1 MRANIEKSIK
11 RWLKRKVTITLGMM
25 VAFMITGG
33 VVYSN
38 DGVINTSV
46 NIKVVDGKIV
56 AEIDGVQTEIGNTW
70 TNNGKI
76 DVTEGNGVRIDSS
89 VTNFSLVN
97 SGVISGNNNSSSFNG
112 NGIDNQGIIKI
123 LINNRLILGNSSSTE
138 NNEHSGNGVL
148 NRGTITTLTNSG
160 LILGNYNSKN
170 YELNANGNG
179 IDNHNGIITTLT
191 NNGVISGNSEAGWSG
206 NGNGVLN
213 RGTMTTLT
221 NSGLISGNGKSG
233 WSGNG
238 IYNKGNLISN
248 LINNGIILGNGKSIW
263 GNNGNGTR
271 GPIKII
277 TNNGIISGSSESGEA
292 SGNGIDNEGTL
303 ETLINSGIISGNGK
317 SNDSSNTE
325 SGNGVKEKILNLV
338 NNGIILGNSNLG
350 ENNGNGAKGTI
361 TTLTN
366 NGIISGSSESGSI
379 SGNGAKGTI
388 TTLTNNGI
396 ISGSSES
403 GSTNGNGIYNHFVGI
418 ILDLT
423 NYGIIAGS
431 NQAIYSTGGTIN
443 QKNYGLLID
452 GAGTSSQKISA
463 GADGEQVGK
472 YIINGVNSSGENAT
486 AIAINSSDLENKIT
500 TNNGDYY
507 DGTHYKNL
515 IVNVVG
521 NANTSL
527 NLDTSLSTLS
537 STINGYK
544 DAIVF
549 SDTEED
555 KTFYGENV
563 IINGGENAFIGS
575 NGNDTIELKKLID
588 RQSSNSIVNG
598 NINLGGG
605 NDILIAQDGS
615 TINGNI
621 DMGDGADKITMI
633 SSTLNGKIIADGD
646 TITMDKS
653 DINGNSTL
661 TDSEMTLTSTTLNG
675 DISANGGKISISG
688 TGNRLFNVGATTIN
702 GDITLTDGEIY
713 VKDGSIING
722 DITLKGDSTTV
733 WLDKNQAI
741 NGSIAIDSSVT
752 EKTLGVNYN
761 VNTDEDMTSLKNQ
774 TDKFS
779 GFDVKLKDGGNTVTL
794 TDLNINS
801 ITGGSGADNFKT
813 TIAGLVG
820 KIVNGGDGND
830 TLNLL
835 DKITEENQSTLNFT
849 NVTSVENLQLADGGN
864 TLNISNSSFPIIR
877 GGNGD
882 DNFKIY
888 ITGLV
893 GKAVYGGEGSDT
905 LTLLDNITTENQNNI
920 NFSDITNVENLQ
932 LADGNNTLDISSSSI
947 KNILGGNGAD
957 TFQTYINA
965 LNGKTIVGGAGSDVL
980 EITSGAFDNTINNPF
995 TSITEVEELK
1005 LANAN
1010 NKIDI
1015 DKLTGFNKVVGN
1027 DGADNFKT
1035 TINTLSGKT
1044 IVGGKGSDVL
1054 EISSGVFDNTT
1065 NNPFTSVTGVEEL
1078 KLANA
1083 DNKIDIDKL
1092 EGFNKIVGNGGIDT
1106 FIGKIKDKFISMTL
1120 GGGNGEDNLQLG
1132 FTADNSNI
1140 FANVSNIENLTLTA
1154 SNNNLIFN
1162 GENDKFNNISFGE
1175 NSIDNTI
1182 SLTDVDTSISFATSG
1197 NNVVNISDSDYKLSN
1212 HISGVN
1218 TINLQGDKEW
1228 SFEGD
1233 NIIAGNDVNI
1243 NSSSGF
1249 NLDVTYDGVIKVGDS
1264 FISNNSNAI
1273 LNGDVKISFDGV
1285 TGITF
1290 DSIDTTHTLS
1300 FEKLSLGDSSKLYI
1314 PAFLSS
1320 QKNNSNDYTLSVK
1333 KWNDLVGNS
1342 NLDIYTDRYN
1352 TAITKYNQ
1360 EGYLNLT
1367 TAFNN
1372 FSEKSIIDYIK
1383 DDNELGSKLTYTSEN
1398 KTYDTRV
1405 FNDEEVALING
1416 GDSNLTFNDIV
1427 VTGIDVAVE
1436 NGNNTLTLG
1445 GTEESSVNVGAEGIN
1460 ADSSKVALTLNISG
1474 EKNNNISSISMKND
1488 NNNTINLKGNNI
1500 TVGDIAFGSGD
1511 NNLVIDK
1518 LSNITSVGEI
1528 SSTSGDKTNL
1538 NKITITNAIQEEESE
1553 KLLNLLNQTQNSIG
1567 SIDLTSGSKFVVNSQ
1582 YNYDR
1587 DINLTSNN
1595 SITLEEN
1602 GVLKADNIKFIG
1614 DNNQVTVNGG
1624 DIDGTL
1630 TFGEGSEDIFTVNT
1644 GDRFTYK
1651 VVGADTINLDGNR
1664 VWTFDKDS
1672 SITSNLNVN
1681 IFTGEGYVKM
1691 EIGKDGK
1698 ISSYNPFQ
1706 NGTTVTIDNLKF
1718 ALDSSV
1724 IFDSMN
1730 EKITLDT
1737 GITSDNLMVSDFLT
1751 NNNGTLSI
1759 KKAGELG
1766 IGTLYQGNYEYLVTN
1781 YYNRDK
1787 DENGVITGI
1796 FNDGSAEDI
1805 KNKVENMITE
1815 EQHFYSFKGEVDT
1828 KLSLNKMYIET
1839 TSDESVADKN
1849 NDIVFND
1856 FAITDDFIINVD
1868 KGTENSIS
1876 ILGDVALGK
1885 GIDASQSEGKINL
1898 TLGGEKISG
1907 ENINIAL
1914 GKSDDTL
1921 TILSNISTTLDGNT
1935 GNNIL
1940 NVGKIAQEKSDTSKD
1955 TITLAGEIKNFSEFN
1970 LYQNTKLDSG
1980 LKLSMNGSDKKINLN
1995 KNDLIL
2001 GIDYEKKDEDGK
2013 VIGHA
2018 LYDNG
2023 ITVNNND
2030 GNLIVEASTAS
2041 KNSIISMGK
2050 ENASVIENGEN
2061 IFLSGSANHNVSY
2074 DRDNNVI
2081 NVTIKDHIIGENEA
2095 VKYAHLDRI
2104 YQSIVD
2110 ASKIGL
2116 MAPSSTLTDK
2126 TEDEAIKAQLKFYG
2140 KIYNSTPYAYSKDI
2154 SRETANMVNDSIM
2167 DSRFKAD
2174 EGRWLHYGAIAGQG
2188 YDDDNSYYGRGYY
2201 NSVDLGVAEVNVKS
2215 DIYSAYYMGE
2225 YGKTDKLA
2233 LGYVI
2238 AGNNSNTDIGES
2250 DLKGSGY
2257 YLGAY
2262 AKYNTGNLRLIAGL
2276 GYQHNYYEA
2285 DRRVSNDYQSMSVEK
2300 KYTDDTLTAYSG
2312 IRYIHNLAD
2321 GLTVEPYARVSLTQI
2336 MQHSIKEADN
2346 GDLSISVDGKDFTT
2360 VDSEIGVDLVK
2371 STTVKDGKVNL
2382 IAGVGAEIMLD
2393 GYERENLT
2401 AKINGSS
2408 KTFNIVSEEEEN
2420 FRGKVSLGVEYEKTN
2435 GVFYNAKG
2443 SYIRTEDNNNYNF
2456 EIGIG
2461 YRF

>member
-1 MRANIEKSIK
+1 MRENIEKSIK

-38 DGVINTSV
+38 DGVINQEVS
-46 NIKVVDGKIV
+46 IKVVDGKIV
-56 AEIDGVQTEIGNTW
+56 AEIGREQNEIGNPW

-89 VTNFSLVN
+89 VTQNFSLINNGVITGSNGPDDYSGNGIYNNGTIETLTN
-97 SGVISGNNNSSSFNG
+97 SGVISGNSSGSGYYSGNGIYNNGTIKTLTNNGIISGKKSNDYSTVNIGNGIYNNGTIESLTNNGIITGTTKLGINNGNG
-112 NGIDNQGIIKI
+112 NGIFNWKGTIES
-123 LINNRLILGNSSSTE
+123 LINNGIISGNSNSGNSYSE
-138 NNEHSGNGVL
+138 ANSGNGIY
-148 NRGTITTLTNSG
+148 NESRTITTLTNSG
-160 LILGNYNSKN
+160 LIKGNSNNSEFGSGIGIYNES
-170 YELNANGNG
+170 GTIG
-179 IDNHNGIITTLT
+179 SLT
-191 NNGVISGNSEAGWSG
+191 NNGTITGNSYSGSSSSGNY
-206 NGNGVLN
+206 
-213 RGTMTTLT
+213 
-221 NSGLISGNGKSG
+221 
-233 WSGNG
+233 SGNG
-238 IYNKGNLISN
+238 IYNE
-248 LINNGIILGNGKSIW
+248 
-263 GNNGNGTR
+263 R
-271 GPIKII
+271 Y
-277 TNNGIISGSSESGEA
+277 
-292 SGNGIDNEGTL
+292 
-303 ETLINSGIISGNGK
+303 
-317 SNDSSNTE
+317 
-325 SGNGVKEKILNLV
+325 
-338 NNGIILGNSNLG
+338 
-350 ENNGNGAKGTI
+350 GTI
-361 TTLTN
+361 
-366 NGIISGSSESGSI
+366 GS
-379 SGNGAKGTI
+379 
-388 TTLTNNGI
+388 
-396 ISGSSES
+396 
-403 GSTNGNGIYNHFVGI
+403 
-418 ILDLT
+418 LT

-431 NQAIYSTGGTIN
+431 NKAINNQGTITTQN
-443 QKNYGLLID
+443 NYGLLID
-452 GAGTSSQKISA
+452 GAGTDNVTVNA
-463 GADGEQVGK
+463 GAGGEITEEGGYKGYIVKNSFTQGEHSNIINENEITLSNDSEK
-472 YIINGVNSSGENAT
+472 LIINGYNKGLKVAKDLTLSNSIINSYTT
-486 AIAINSSDLENKIT
+486 AINIEGGNFT
-500 TNNGDYY
+500 GD
-507 DGTHYKNL
+507 N
-515 IVNVVG
+515 IV
-521 NANTSL
+521 
-527 NLDTSLSTLS
+527 
-537 STINGYK
+537 
-544 DAIVF
+544 
-549 SDTEED
+549 
-555 KTFYGENV
+555 
-563 IINGGENAFIGS
+563 INGGADKKYDENGKITSESPAIKGS
-575 NGNDTIELKKLID
+575 EKEDNLTLKD
-588 RQSSNSIVNG
+588 NSI
-598 NINLGGG
+598 
-605 NDILIAQDGS
+605 
-615 TINGNI
+615 INGNI
-621 DMGDGADKITMI
+621 DMGGGADTISLT
-633 SSTLNGKIIADGD
+633 SSTLNGKITATGD

-661 TDSEMTLTSTTLNG
+661 TDSNMDLTSTTLNG
-675 DISANGGKISISG
+675 NITANGGKISISG
-688 TGNRLFNVGATTIN
+688 TANQLFNVGATTIN
-702 GDITLTDGEIY
+702 GDITLTNGEIY

-722 DITLKGDSTTV
+722 DITLNGNKTTV

-741 NGSIAIDSSVT
+741 NGKITIDESVT
-752 EKTLGVNYN
+752 EKFLGVNYN
-761 VNTDEDMTSLKNQ
+761 INTDEDMASLKNQ
-774 TDKFS
+774 TDKFT

-794 TDLNINS
+794 TDLNIKS
-801 ITGGSGADNFKT
+801 ITGGSGEDNFKT

-864 TLNISNSSFPIIR
+864 TLDISSSTFSTITGGSGEDNFKTTIVGLSGKTIVGIGNDTLTLLDNITTGNTIDFSNVKNVENLQLADGGNTLDISNSSFPIIR

-905 LTLLDNITTENQNNI
+905 LTLLDNITTENQGI
-920 NFSDITNVENLQ
+920 ISFFRTKSIENLQ
-932 LADGNNTLDISSSSI
+932 LADGGNTFDIYNSHI
-947 KNILGGNGAD
+947 KNILGGSGVD
-957 TFQTYINA
+957 TFQTTINT
-965 LNGKTIVGGAGSDVL
+965 LNGKTIVGGDRSDVL
-980 EITSGAFDNTINNPF
+980 EITSGAFDNTTNN
-995 TSITEVEELK
+995 ILENVTEVEELK
-1005 LANAN
+1005 LASVD
-1010 NKIDI
+1010 NKVDI
-1015 DKLTGFNKVVGN
+1015 DKLTGFNKIVGGS
-1027 DGADNFKT
+1027 GADTFQT
-1035 TINTLSGKT
+1035 TINALSDKTL
-1044 IVGGKGSDVL
+1044 VGGKGSDVL

-1065 NNPFTSVTGVEEL
+1065 NNPFTSITGVEEL

-1083 DNKIDIDKL
+1083 DNKVDIDKL
-1092 EGFNKIVGNGGIDT
+1092 TDFNKVVGNDGADT

-1120 GGGNGEDNLQLG
+1120 DGGNGEDNLQLG
-1132 FTADNSNI
+1132 FTADNSSTDI

-1154 SNNNLIFN
+1154 SSNNLIFN
-1162 GENDKFNNISFGE
+1162 GENNKFNNISFGE
-1175 NSIDNTI
+1175 NSTDNTI

-1212 HISGVN
+1212 HISGAN

-1243 NSSSGF
+1243 NSKSGF
-1249 NLDVTYDGVIKVGDS
+1249 NLGITYDGVIKVNDS
-1264 FISNNSNAI
+1264 FIADNSNAI
-1273 LNGDVKISFDGV
+1273 LNGEVKISFDGV
-1285 TGITF
+1285 EGITF

-1300 FEKLSLGDSSKLYI
+1300 LGKFSLGDSSKLFL

-1320 QKNNSNDYTLSVK
+1320 QKENSNTYTLSVK
-1333 KWNDLVGNS
+1333 SWNDLVGNS

-1405 FNDEEVALING
+1405 FKDGETILING

-1436 NGNNTLTLG
+1436 SGNNTLTLG

-1460 ADSSKVALTLNISG
+1460 ADASNVALTLNISG
-1474 EKNNNISSISMKND
+1474 EKNNNISSISMKN
-1488 NNNTINLKGNNI
+1488 NNDNTINLNGNNI
-1500 TVGDIAFGSGD
+1500 TVGDIVFGGGD

-1528 SSTSGDKTNL
+1528 SSTSGDTTNS

-1567 SIDLTSGSKFVVNSQ
+1567 SIDLTSESKFVVNSQ

-1630 TFGEGSEDIFTVNT
+1630 TFGEGSGDIFTVNT

-1691 EIGKDGK
+1691 EIGKDGQ

-1730 EKITLDT
+1730 EKITLNT

-1815 EQHFYSFKGEVDT
+1815 DQHFYSFKGEVDT

-1907 ENINIAL
+1907 ENINITL

-2023 ITVNNND
+2023 ITVDNTE
-2030 GNLIVEASTAS
+2030 GKLMVEASTAS
-2041 KNSIISMGK
+2041 KKSIISMGK

-2074 DRDNNVI
+2074 DRDNNII

-2126 TEDEAIKAQLKFYG
+2126 TEDEAIKAQLEFYG
-2140 KIYNSTPYAYSKDI
+2140 KIYNSTPYAYSNDI

-2262 AKYNTGNLRLIAGL
+2262 AKYNTGNFRLIAGL

-2312 IRYIHNLAD
+2312 VRYIHNLTD
-2321 GLTVEPYARVSLTQI
+2321 DLTVEPYARVSLTQV
-2336 MQHSIKEADN
+2336 MQHSINEADN

-2456 EIGIG
+2456 EVGIG

>member
-1 MRANIEKSIK
+1 MREDIKKSIK

-38 DGVINTSV
+38 DGLINQEVT
-46 NIKVVDGKIV
+46 IK
-56 AEIDGVQTEIGNTW
+56 AENGTILVTPEGAGVLDGNTW

-76 DVTEGNGVRIDSS
+76 DVAWGNGVRIDSS
-89 VTNFSLVN
+89 VTQNFSLINNGVITGSNSPDDYSGNGIYNNGTIETLTN
-97 SGVISGNNNSSSFNG
+97 SGVISGNSSGSGYYSGNGIYNNGTIKTLTNNGIISGKKSNDYSTVNIGNGIYNNGTIETLTNSGLIKGNSNNSGFGSGNGIYNESGTIESLTNNGIITGTTKLGMNNGNG
-112 NGIDNQGIIKI
+112 NGIFNWKGTIES
-123 LINNRLILGNSSSTE
+123 LINNGIISGNSNSGNSYSE
-138 NNEHSGNGVL
+138 ANSGNGIY
-148 NRGTITTLTNSG
+148 NESGTITTLTNSG
-160 LILGNYNSKN
+160 LIKGNSNNSEYFSGNGIFNERYETIEILINNGIITGTTKLGINNR
-170 YELNANGNG
+170 NGNG
-179 IDNHNGIITTLT
+179 IYNESGTII
-191 NNGVISGNSEAGWSG
+191 
-206 NGNGVLN
+206 
-213 RGTMTTLT
+213 TLT
-221 NSGLISGNGKSG
+221 NSGLIKGNSNNSEFGSGIGIYNESGTIGSLTNNGTITGNSYSGSSSSGNY
-233 WSGNG
+233 SGNG
-238 IYNKGNLISN
+238 IYNEIY
-248 LINNGIILGNGKSIW
+248 
-263 GNNGNGTR
+263 
-271 GPIKII
+271 
-277 TNNGIISGSSESGEA
+277 
-292 SGNGIDNEGTL
+292 
-303 ETLINSGIISGNGK
+303 
-317 SNDSSNTE
+317 
-325 SGNGVKEKILNLV
+325 
-338 NNGIILGNSNLG
+338 
-350 ENNGNGAKGTI
+350 GTI
-361 TTLTN
+361 ETLTN
-366 NGIISGSSESGSI
+366 NG
-379 SGNGAKGTI
+379 TI
-388 TTLTNNGI
+388 TGNSY
-396 ISGSSES
+396 SGTS
-403 GSTNGNGIYNHFVGI
+403 NGNGIYNERYGTI
-418 ILDLT
+418 GSLT

-431 NQAIYSTGGTIN
+431 NKAINNQGTITTQN
-443 QKNYGLLID
+443 NYGLLID
-452 GAGTSSQKISA
+452 GAGTDNVTVNA
-463 GADGEQVGK
+463 GAGGEITEEGEYKGYTVKNTFVDTNNQYQNLTSITETDITLSTDSEK
-472 YIINGVNSSGENAT
+472 LIINGYKKGLKVNKDLTLSNSIINSYTT
-486 AIAINSSDLENKIT
+486 AINIESGNFTGNNIIINGGIDETSATIK
-500 TNNGDYY
+500 
-507 DGTHYKNL
+507 
-515 IVNVVG
+515 G
-521 NANTSL
+521 NANTD
-527 NLDTSLSTLS
+527 NLTL
-537 STINGYK
+537 TN
-544 DAIVF
+544 
-549 SDTEED
+549 
-555 KTFYGENV
+555 
-563 IINGGENAFIGS
+563 
-575 NGNDTIELKKLID
+575 
-588 RQSSNSIVNG
+588 NSI
-598 NINLGGG
+598 
-605 NDILIAQDGS
+605 
-615 TINGNI
+615 INGNI
-621 DMGDGADKITMI
+621 DMGSGADTISLT
-633 SSTLNGKIIADGD
+633 SSTLNGGVIATDD
-646 TITMDKS
+646 NITMDKS

-675 DISANGGKISISG
+675 NIIANGGKINI
-688 TGNRLFNVGATTIN
+688 TGSNNLFNVGASTIN
-702 GDITLTDGEIY
+702 GNITIENGEIY

-722 DITLKGDSTTV
+722 NITLDGTTTTV

-741 NGSIAIDSSVT
+741 NGKITIDESVT
-752 EKTLGVNYN
+752 EKFLGVNYN
-761 VNTDEDMTSLKNQ
+761 INTDEDMTSLKNQ
-774 TDKFS
+774 TDKFTS
-779 GFDVKLKDGGNTVTL
+779 FDVKLKDGENTVTL

-801 ITGGSGADNFKT
+801 ITGGNGADNFKT

-820 KIVNGGDGND
+820 KTIVGVGND
-830 TLNLL
+830 TLTLL
-835 DKITEENQSTLNFT
+835 DNITTGNTIDFSNIK
-849 NVTSVENLQLADGGN
+849 NVENLQLADGGN

-905 LTLLDNITTENQNNI
+905 LTLLDNITTENQGSI
-920 NFSDITNVENLQ
+920 SFFRTKSIENLQ
-932 LADGNNTLDISSSSI
+932 LADGGNTFDISNSHI
-947 KNILGGNGAD
+947 KNILGGSGVD
-957 TFQTYINA
+957 TFQTSIDK
-965 LNGKTIVGGAGSDVL
+965 LNDKTIVGGAGSDVL
-980 EITSGAFDNTINNPF
+980 EIISGVFDNTENN
-995 TSITEVEELK
+995 ILENVTEVEELK

-1010 NKIDI
+1010 NKVDI

-1035 TINTLSGKT
+1035 TIDALSGKAL
-1044 IVGGKGSDVL
+1044 VGGEGNDVL
-1054 EISSGVFDNTT
+1054 EITSGAFDNTT
-1065 NNPFTSVTGVEEL
+1065 SNPFTSVTGVEEL

-1083 DNKIDIDKL
+1083 NNKVNIDKFID
-1092 EGFNKIVGNGGIDT
+1092 FNKVVGNDGIDT
-1106 FIGKIKDKFISMTL
+1106 FIGNDKDKFINMTL
-1120 GGGNGEDNLQLG
+1120 DGGNGEDNLQLG

-1140 FANVSNIENLTLTA
+1140 FTNVSNIENLTLTA

-1162 GENDKFNNISFGE
+1162 GENDKFDNISFGKD
-1175 NSIDNTI
+1175 STDNTI

-1197 NNVVNISDSDYKLSN
+1197 NNVVNLTDSDYRLSN
-1212 HISGVN
+1212 HISGAN

-1228 SFEGD
+1228 SFEGS
-1233 NIIAGNDVNI
+1233 NIIGGKDVNI
-1243 NSSSGF
+1243 NSSSGV
-1249 NLDVTYDGVIKVGDS
+1249 NLGITYDGVIKVNDS
-1264 FISNNSNAI
+1264 FITDNSNAI
-1273 LNGDVKISFDGV
+1273 LNGEVKISFDGV
-1285 TGITF
+1285 KGITF
-1290 DSIDTTHTLS
+1290 DSIDNTHTLS
-1300 FEKLSLGDSSKLYI
+1300 FGKLSLGDSSKLYI

-1333 KWNDLVGNS
+1333 KWNELVGNS
-1342 NLDIYTDRYN
+1342 SLDIYTDRYN

-1372 FSEKSIIDYIK
+1372 FSKDSIVDYIT

-1405 FNDEEVALING
+1405 FKDGETILING

-1445 GTEESSVNVGAEGIN
+1445 GTEESSINVGTEGIN
-1460 ADSSKVALTLNISG
+1460 ADNSKVALTLNISG
-1474 EKNNNISSISMKND
+1474 EKNNNISSISMKNS

-1528 SSTSGDKTNL
+1528 SSTSGDKTNS
-1538 NKITITNAIQEEESE
+1538 NKITISNAIQKEESE

-1567 SIDLTSGSKFVVNSQ
+1567 SINLTSESKFVVNSQ

-1602 GVLKADNIKFIG
+1602 GVLKADNIKFNG
-1614 DNNQVTVNGG
+1614 NSNQVTVNGG

-1630 TFGEGSEDIFTVNT
+1630 TFGEGSGDILTVNT
-1644 GDRFTYK
+1644 GDRLTYK
-1651 VVGADTINLDGNR
+1651 VVGADTINLGNNGVWSFADG
-1664 VWTFDKDS
+1664 S
-1672 SITSNLNVN
+1672 SILSNSNVN

-1691 EIGKDGK
+1691 EIGKDGQ

-1706 NGTTVTIDNLKF
+1706 NGTTAKIDNLKF
-1718 ALDSSV
+1718 TLDSSV
-1724 IFDSMN
+1724 IFDNIN
-1730 EKITLDT
+1730 ETITLDT
-1737 GITSDNLMVSDFLT
+1737 NIMSDNLMVSDFLT

-1828 KLSLNKMYIET
+1828 KLSLSKIYIET

-1856 FAITDDFIINVD
+1856 FATTDDFIVNVD

-1876 ILGDVALGK
+1876 ILGNVTLGK

-1898 TLGGEKISG
+1898 TLGGGEISKNNM
-1907 ENINIAL
+1907 NITL
-1914 GKSDDTL
+1914 GKSDDIL
-1921 TILSNISTTLDGNT
+1921 NILSDISATLDGNT

-1940 NVGKIAQEKSDTSKD
+1940 NIGKIAQEKSDTSKD

-2061 IFLSGSANHNVSY
+2061 IFLSGSANHNVTY
-2074 DRDNNVI
+2074 DRDNNEI
-2081 NVTIKDHIIGENEA
+2081 NVTIKEHIIGENEA

-2110 ASKIGL
+2110 ANKIGL

-2126 TEDEAIKAQLKFYG
+2126 TEDEAIKAQLEFYG
-2140 KIYNSTPYAYSKDI
+2140 KIYNSTPYAYSNDI

-2174 EGRWLHYGAIAGQG
+2174 EGSWLHYGAIAGQG

-2201 NSVDLGVAEVNVKS
+2201 NSVDLGIAEVDIES

-2262 AKYNTGNLRLIAGL
+2262 TKYSAGNLRLIAGL
-2276 GYQHNYYEA
+2276 GYQHNYYKA
-2285 DRRVSNDYQSMSVEK
+2285 DRRVSNKYQLMTIWK

-2312 IRYIHNLAD
+2312 VKYIHNLTD
-2321 GLTVEPYARVSLTQI
+2321 DLTFEPYARVSLAQV
-2336 MQHSIKEADN
+2336 MQHSINEADN
-2346 GDLSISVDGKDFTT
+2346 GDLSISVDGKGFTT
-2360 VDSEIGVDLVK
+2360 LDSEIGVDLVK
-2371 STTVKDGKVNL
+2371 STVVKDGKVNL

-2393 GYERENLT
+2393 GYGRENLT
-2401 AKINGSS
+2401 AKVNGSS
-2408 KTFNIVSEEEEN
+2408 KTFDIISEKEEN

-2443 SYIRTEDNNNYNF
+2443 SYIRTEDNDNCNLG
-2456 EIGIG
+2456 IGIG
-2461 YRF
+2461 YKF

>member
-1 MRANIEKSIK
+1 MRENIEKSIK

-38 DGVINTSV
+38 DGVINESIYITV
-46 NIKVVDGKIV
+46 DEQGNIKVTPEG
-56 AEIDGVQTEIGNTW
+56 AGVLVENTW

-76 DVTEGNGVRIDSS
+76 EVTNGNGVIIDES
-89 VTNFSLVN
+89 VTQNFSLT
-97 SGVISGNNNSSSFNG
+97 NNGIILGNSSLGTKSG
-112 NGIDNQGIIKI
+112 NGIFNDGGIIKI
-123 LINNRLILGNSSSTE
+123 LINNGMIKGNYVALEDFVGNGVYSSGTIGTIINKGAITGNGSGYE
-138 NNEHSGNGVL
+138 SGNGIYSKNTTEEIINEGIIFGFSDNL
-148 NRGTITTLTNSG
+148 GNYSGNGIYNQGIIGSLTNNGIITGTTKLGINNRNGNGIYNESRTITTLTNSG
-160 LILGNYNSKN
+160 LIKGNSNNSEYFSGNGIFNWKGTIEILINNGIITGTTKLGINNR
-170 YELNANGNG
+170 NGNG
-179 IDNHNGIITTLT
+179 IYNESRTI
-191 NNGVISGNSEAGWSG
+191 
-206 NGNGVLN
+206 
-213 RGTMTTLT
+213 TTLT
-221 NSGLISGNGKSG
+221 NSGLIKGNSNNSEFGSGIGIYNESGTIGSLTNNGTITGNSYSGSSSSGNY
-233 WSGNG
+233 SGNG
-238 IYNKGNLISN
+238 IYNEIY
-248 LINNGIILGNGKSIW
+248 
-263 GNNGNGTR
+263 
-271 GPIKII
+271 
-277 TNNGIISGSSESGEA
+277 
-292 SGNGIDNEGTL
+292 
-303 ETLINSGIISGNGK
+303 
-317 SNDSSNTE
+317 
-325 SGNGVKEKILNLV
+325 
-338 NNGIILGNSNLG
+338 
-350 ENNGNGAKGTI
+350 GTI
-361 TTLTN
+361 ETLTN
-366 NGIISGSSESGSI
+366 NGTITGNSYSGSSS
-379 SGNGAKGTI
+379 SGNY
-388 TTLTNNGI
+388 
-396 ISGSSES
+396 S
-403 GSTNGNGIYNHFVGI
+403 GNGIYNERYGTI
-418 ILDLT
+418 GSLT

-431 NQAIYSTGGTIN
+431 NKAINNQGTITTQN
-443 QKNYGLLID
+443 NYGLLID
-452 GAGTSSQKISA
+452 GAGTDSVKVNA
-463 GADGEQVGK
+463 GAGGEITEEGGYKGYIVKNSFTQGEHSN
-472 YIINGVNSSGENAT
+472 IINENE
-486 AIAINSSDLENKIT
+486 I
-500 TNNGDYY
+500 
-507 DGTHYKNL
+507 
-515 IVNVVG
+515 
-521 NANTSL
+521 
-527 NLDTSLSTLS
+527 TLS
-537 STINGYK
+537 NDSEKLIINGYK
-544 DAIVF
+544 KGLKVENDLTLSNSIINSYTTAINIESGNF
-549 SDTEED
+549 TGD
-555 KTFYGENV
+555 NI
-563 IINGGENAFIGS
+563 IINGGADKKYDTQGEITKESPAIKGSANAD
-575 NGNDTIELKKLID
+575 NLTLTN
-588 RQSSNSIVNG
+588 NSIVNG
-598 NINLGGG
+598 NIEMG
-605 NDILIAQDGS
+605 NGTD
-615 TINGNI
+615 TISLN
-621 DMGDGADKITMI
+621 
-633 SSTLNGKIIADGD
+633 SSTLNGKITADND
-646 TITMDKS
+646 TITMNKS

-675 DISANGGKISISG
+675 DISANGGKINI
-688 TGNRLFNVGATTIN
+688 TGSNNLFNVGASTIN
-702 GDITLTDGEIY
+702 GDISITDGEIY

-722 DITLKGDSTTV
+722 NITLDGTTTTV

-741 NGSIAIDSSVT
+741 NGKITIDESVT
-752 EKTLGVNYN
+752 EKFLGVNYN
-761 VNTDEDMTSLKNQ
+761 INTDEDMASLKNQ
-774 TDKFS
+774 TDKFT

-794 TDLNINS
+794 TDLNIKS
-801 ITGGSGADNFKT
+801 ITGGSGEDNFKT

-864 TLNISNSSFPIIR
+864 TLDISSSTFSTIT
-877 GGNGD
+877 GGSGD

-893 GKAVYGGEGSDT
+893 GKAVYGEEGSDT

-920 NFSDITNVENLQ
+920 NFSNVDNVENLQ
-932 LADGNNTLDISSSSI
+932 LADGRNTFDISNSHI
-947 KNILGGNGAD
+947 KNILGGSGVD
-957 TFQTYINA
+957 TFQTTINT
-965 LNGKTIVGGAGSDVL
+965 LNGKTLVGGDGSDIL
-980 EITSGAFDNTINNPF
+980 EITSGVFDNTTNNPF
-995 TSITEVEELK
+995 TSVTEVEELK

-1010 NKIDI
+1010 NKVDI

-1027 DGADNFKT
+1027 DGADNFQT
-1035 TINTLSGKT
+1035 TIDALSDKTL
-1044 IVGGKGSDVL
+1044 VGGDGSDVL
-1054 EISSGVFDNTT
+1054 EITSGAFDNTGS
-1065 NNPFTSVTGVEEL
+1065 NPFTSVTGVEEL

-1092 EGFNKIVGNGGIDT
+1092 EGFNKIVGNDGIDT

-1120 GGGNGEDNLQLG
+1120 DGGNGEDNLQLG
-1132 FTADNSNI
+1132 FTADNSSTDI
-1140 FANVSNIENLTLTA
+1140 FANVSNIESLTLTA
-1154 SNNNLIFN
+1154 SNNNLTFNKNNNKFDTIFFEA
-1162 GENDKFNNISFGE
+1162 G
-1175 NSIDNTI
+1175 SIDNTI

-1228 SFEGD
+1228 SFEEN
-1233 NIIAGNDVNI
+1233 NIIAGKNVNI

-1372 FSEKSIIDYIK
+1372 FSENSIIDYITN
-1383 DDNELGSKLTYTSEN
+1383 DNELGLKLTYTSEN

-1405 FNDEEVALING
+1405 FKDGETILING

-1460 ADSSKVALTLNISG
+1460 ADASNVALTLNISG
-1474 EKNNNISSISMKND
+1474 EKNNNISSISMKNS

-1500 TVGDIAFGSGD
+1500 TVGDIVFGSGD

-1538 NKITITNAIQEEESE
+1538 NKITITNAIQKEESE

-1582 YNYDR
+1582 YSYGR

-1630 TFGEGSEDIFTVNT
+1630 TFGEGSGDIFTVNT

-1730 EKITLDT
+1730 EKITLNT

-1828 KLSLNKMYIET
+1828 KLSLNKLYIET

-1898 TLGGEKISG
+1898 ALGGGEISKNNM
-1907 ENINIAL
+1907 NITL
-1914 GKSDDTL
+1914 GKSDDIL
-1921 TILSNISTTLDGNT
+1921 NILSDISATLDGNT

-2023 ITVNNND
+2023 ITVDNTE
-2030 GNLIVEASTAS
+2030 GKLMVEASTAS
-2041 KNSIISMGK
+2041 KKSTISMGK

-2074 DRDNNVI
+2074 DRDNNII

-2126 TEDEAIKAQLKFYG
+2126 TEDEAIKAQLEFYG
-2140 KIYNSTPYAYSKDI
+2140 KIYNSTPYAYSNDI

-2174 EGRWLHYGAIAGQG
+2174 EGKWLHYGAVAGQG

-2201 NSVDLGVAEVNVKS
+2201 NSVDLGVAEVDIES

-2312 IRYIHNLAD
+2312 VRYIHNLTD
-2321 GLTVEPYARVSLTQI
+2321 DLTVEPYARVSLTQV

-2408 KTFNIVSEEEEN
+2408 KTFDIVSEEEEN

-2456 EIGIG
+2456 EVGIG

>member
-1 MRANIEKSIK
+1 MRENIEKTIK
-11 RWLKRKVTITLGMM
+11 RWLKRKVTITLGVM
-25 VAFMITGG
+25 VAFLITGG

-38 DGVINTSV
+38 DGVINQEV
-46 NIKVVDGKIV
+46 IIKWENGKIV
-56 AEIDGVQTEIGNTW
+56 AEIGGQQTEIGNSW
-70 TNNGKI
+70 TNSGKI
-76 DVTEGNGVRIDSS
+76 DVAWGNGVRIDSS
-89 VTNFSLVN
+89 VTENFSLTN
-97 SGVISGNNNSSSFNG
+97 NGVISGSNNSSSFNG
-112 NGIDNQGIIKI
+112 NGIYNNDGRIES
-123 LINNRLILGNSSSTE
+123 LINNGLILGNSSE
-138 NNEHSGNGVL
+138 NYSGNGIYNNDGRIESL
-148 NRGTITTLTNSG
+148 INNG
-160 LILGNYNSKN
+160 LILGNGSSEYYS
-170 YELNANGNG
+170 GNG
-179 IDNHNGIITTLT
+179 IFNWKGTIDSLT
-191 NNGVISGNSEAGWSG
+191 NNGVISGNSKSGDYNGNGIYNDSGTIGELTNNGLISGNSKSGDCNGNGIYNNSETIGELTNNGLISGNSSSGSG
-206 NGNGVLN
+206 NGNGIYN
-213 RGTMTTLT
+213 NMYGTITTLANNGVISGSNNSSSFNGNGIYNNDGRIETLT
-221 NSGLISGNGKSG
+221 NIGVISGNSSSG
-233 WSGNG
+233 NDSGNGIYNDFQGRIETLTNIGVISGNSSGSGRWSGNG
-238 IYNKGNLISN
+238 IYNFNGKITS
-248 LINNGIILGNGKSIW
+248 LINGGL
-263 GNNGNGTR
+263 
-271 GPIKII
+271 I
-277 TNNGIISGSSESGEA
+277 T
-292 SGNGIDNEGTL
+292 
-303 ETLINSGIISGNGK
+303 
-317 SNDSSNTE
+317 
-325 SGNGVKEKILNLV
+325 
-338 NNGIILGNSNLG
+338 G
-350 ENNGNGAKGTI
+350 ENSRSAHT
-361 TTLTN
+361 
-366 NGIISGSSESGSI
+366 SS
-379 SGNGAKGTI
+379 
-388 TTLTNNGI
+388 
-396 ISGSSES
+396 
-403 GSTNGNGIYNHFVGI
+403 GNGIYNTGTI
-418 ILDLT
+418 ENLI

-549 SDTEED
+549 SDTEEE

-722 DITLKGDSTTV
+722 NITLDGTTTTV

-741 NGSIAIDSSVT
+741 NGKITIDESVT
-752 EKTLGVNYN
+752 EKVLGVNYN
-761 VNTDEDMTSLKNQ
+761 ITTDEDMTSLKNQ

-801 ITGGSGADNFKT
+801 ITGGSGEDNFKT

-849 NVTSVENLQLADGGN
+849 NVTSVENLQLSDGENNIDISDTKLSKFSSIIGGSGAD
-864 TLNISNSSFPIIR
+864 TFQTT
-877 GGNGD
+877 
-882 DNFKIY
+882 
-888 ITGLV
+888 ITGLS
-893 GKAVYGGEGSDT
+893 GKTLSGGAGIDT

-932 LADGNNTLDISSSSI
+932 LADGNNTLDISSSTFSTI
-947 KNILGGNGAD
+947 TGGNGTD
-957 TFQTYINA
+957 TFQTTINA
-965 LNGKTIVGGAGSDVL
+965 LNGKTIVGGAGSDIL
-980 EITSGAFDNTINNPF
+980 EITSGAFDNTENN
-995 TSITEVEELK
+995 ILENVTEVEELK

-1015 DKLTGFNKVVGN
+1015 DKLTGFNKIVGGS
-1027 DGADNFKT
+1027 GADNFQT
-1035 TINTLSGKT
+1035 TIDALNGKT
-1044 IVGGKGSDVL
+1044 IVGGDRSDVL
-1054 EISSGVFDNTT
+1054 EITSGVFDNTT

-1120 GGGNGEDNLQLG
+1120 DGGNGEDNLQLG

-1140 FANVSNIENLTLTA
+1140 FANVSNIESLTLTA

-1162 GENDKFNNISFGE
+1162 GENNKFDNISFGTG
-1175 NSIDNTI
+1175 STDNTI

-1197 NNVVNISDSDYKLSN
+1197 NNVVNLTDSDYRLSN
-1212 HISGVN
+1212 HISGAN

-1233 NIIAGNDVNI
+1233 NIIAGKDVNI
-1243 NSSSGF
+1243 NSSSGV
-1249 NLDVTYDGVIKVGDS
+1249 NLGITYDRVIKVNDS
-1264 FISNNSNAI
+1264 FIADNSNAI
-1273 LNGDVKISFDGV
+1273 LNGEVKISFDGV
-1285 TGITF
+1285 TGIKF
-1290 DSIDTTHTLS
+1290 DNINTTHTLS
-1300 FEKLSLGDSSKLYI
+1300 LGKFSLGDSSKLFL
-1314 PAFLSS
+1314 PAFLNS

-1416 GDSNLTFNDIV
+1416 ENSNLTFNNISI
-1427 VTGIDVAVE
+1427 TGIDVAVE
-1436 NGNNTLTLG
+1436 SGNNTLTLG
-1445 GTEESSVNVGAEGIN
+1445 GTEDSSVNVGAEGIN

-1474 EKNNNISSISMKND
+1474 EKNNNISSISMKN
-1488 NNNTINLKGNNI
+1488 NNDNTINLKGNNI
-1500 TVGDIAFGSGD
+1500 TVGDIVFGGGD

-1528 SSTSGDKTNL
+1528 SSTSGDTTNS
-1538 NKITITNAIQEEESE
+1538 NKITISNAIQKKESE

-1630 TFGEGSEDIFTVNT
+1630 TFGEGSGDIFTVNT
-1644 GDRFTYK
+1644 GYRFTYK

-1828 KLSLNKMYIET
+1828 KLSLNKLYIET

-2023 ITVNNND
+2023 ITVDNTE
-2030 GNLIVEASTAS
+2030 GKLIVEASTAS

-2074 DRDNNVI
+2074 DRDNNII

-2126 TEDEAIKAQLKFYG
+2126 TEDEAIKAQLEFYG
-2140 KIYNSTPYAYSKDI
+2140 KIYNSTPYAYSNDI

-2201 NSVDLGVAEVNVKS
+2201 NSVDLGVAEVDIES

-2312 IRYIHNLAD
+2312 VRYIHNLTD
-2321 GLTVEPYARVSLTQI
+2321 DLTVEPYARVSLTQV
-2336 MQHSIKEADN
+2336 MQHSINEADN

-2360 VDSEIGVDLVK
+2360 LDSEIGVDLVK

-2408 KTFNIVSEEEEN
+2408 KTFDIVSEEEEN

-2435 GVFYNAKG
+2435 GVFYNVKG

-2456 EIGIG
+2456 EVGIG

>member
-1 MRANIEKSIK
+1 MKVNAGAGGEITEEGGYKGYIVKNSFTQGEHSNIINENE
-11 RWLKRKVTITLGMM
+11 ITL
-25 VAFMITGG
+25 
-33 VVYSN
+33 
-38 DGVINTSV
+38 
-46 NIKVVDGKIV
+46 
-56 AEIDGVQTEIGNTW
+56 
-70 TNNGKI
+70 
-76 DVTEGNGVRIDSS
+76 
-89 VTNFSLVN
+89 
-97 SGVISGNNNSSSFNG
+97 
-112 NGIDNQGIIKI
+112 
-123 LINNRLILGNSSSTE
+123 
-138 NNEHSGNGVL
+138 
-148 NRGTITTLTNSG
+148 
-160 LILGNYNSKN
+160 
-170 YELNANGNG
+170 
-179 IDNHNGIITTLT
+179 
-191 NNGVISGNSEAGWSG
+191 
-206 NGNGVLN
+206 
-213 RGTMTTLT
+213 
-221 NSGLISGNGKSG
+221 
-233 WSGNG
+233 
-238 IYNKGNLISN
+238 
-248 LINNGIILGNGKSIW
+248 
-263 GNNGNGTR
+263 
-271 GPIKII
+271 
-277 TNNGIISGSSESGEA
+277 
-292 SGNGIDNEGTL
+292 
-303 ETLINSGIISGNGK
+303 
-317 SNDSSNTE
+317 SNDS
-325 SGNGVKEKILNLV
+325 EK
-338 NNGIILGNSNLG
+338 
-350 ENNGNGAKGTI
+350 
-361 TTLTN
+361 
-366 NGIISGSSESGSI
+366 
-379 SGNGAKGTI
+379 
-388 TTLTNNGI
+388 
-396 ISGSSES
+396 
-403 GSTNGNGIYNHFVGI
+403 
-418 ILDLT
+418 
-423 NYGIIAGS
+423 
-431 NQAIYSTGGTIN
+431 
-443 QKNYGLLID
+443 LI
-452 GAGTSSQKISA
+452 
-463 GADGEQVGK
+463 
-472 YIINGVNSSGENAT
+472 
-486 AIAINSSDLENKIT
+486 
-500 TNNGDYY
+500 
-507 DGTHYKNL
+507 
-515 IVNVVG
+515 
-521 NANTSL
+521 
-527 NLDTSLSTLS
+527 
-537 STINGYK
+537 INGYK
-544 DAIVF
+544 KGLKVENDLTLSNSIINSYTTAINIESGNF
-549 SDTEED
+549 TGD
-555 KTFYGENV
+555 NI
-563 IINGGENAFIGS
+563 IINGGADKKYDTQGEITKESPAIKGSANAD
-575 NGNDTIELKKLID
+575 NLILTN
-588 RQSSNSIVNG
+588 NSIVNG
-598 NINLGGG
+598 
-605 NDILIAQDGS
+605 S
-615 TINGNI
+615 I
-621 DMGDGADKITMI
+621 DMGSGADTISLT
-633 SSTLNGKIIADGD
+633 SSTLNGGVIATDD
-646 TITMDKS
+646 NITMDKS
-653 DINGNSTL
+653 YINGNSNL
-661 TDSEMTLTSTTLNG
+661 TDSEMTFTSTTLNG

-688 TGNRLFNVGATTIN
+688 TGNRLFNVGVTTIN
-702 GDITLTDGEIY
+702 GDISITDGEIY

-741 NGSIAIDSSVT
+741 NDKINIADSVT
-752 EKTLGVNYN
+752 EKFLGVNYN
-761 VNTDEDMTSLKNQ
+761 INTDEDMASLKNQ
-774 TDKFS
+774 TDKFT

-801 ITGGSGADNFKT
+801 ITGGSGVDNLKT
-813 TIAGLVG
+813 TIAGLSGKTIVG
-820 KIVNGGDGND
+820 GAGND
-830 TLNLL
+830 TLTIL
-835 DKITEENQSTLNFT
+835 DKITPESSIDFSNIKN
-849 NVTSVENLQLADGGN
+849 VENLQLADGGN

-932 LADGNNTLDISSSSI
+932 LADGNNALDISSSTFSTI
-947 KNILGGNGAD
+947 TGGNGTD
-957 TFQTYINA
+957 TFQTTINT
-965 LNGKTIVGGAGSDVL
+965 LNGKTIVGGDGSDIL
-980 EITSGAFDNTINNPF
+980 EITSGAFDNTTNN
-995 TSITEVEELK
+995 ILENVTEVEELK
-1005 LANAN
+1005 LASVD
-1010 NKIDI
+1010 NKVDI
-1015 DKLTGFNKVVGN
+1015 DKLTGFNKIVGGS
-1027 DGADNFKT
+1027 GANTFQT
-1035 TINTLSGKT
+1035 TINALSGKT

-1065 NNPFTSVTGVEEL
+1065 NNPFTSVTRVEEL

-1092 EGFNKIVGNGGIDT
+1092 EGFNKIVGNDRIDT

-1120 GGGNGEDNLQLG
+1120 DGGNGEDNLQLG
-1132 FTADNSNI
+1132 FTADNSSTDI

-1154 SNNNLIFN
+1154 SNNNLTFNKNNNKFDTIFFEA
-1162 GENDKFNNISFGE
+1162 G
-1175 NSIDNTI
+1175 SIDNTI

-1197 NNVVNISDSDYKLSN
+1197 NNVVNLSDSDYKLSN

-1228 SFEGD
+1228 SFEEN
-1233 NIIAGNDVNI
+1233 NIIAGKDVNI

-1285 TGITF
+1285 TGIKF
-1290 DSIDTTHTLS
+1290 DNINTTHTLS
-1300 FEKLSLGDSSKLYI
+1300 LGKFSLGDSSKLFL

-1398 KTYDTRV
+1398 ETYDTRV

-1416 GDSNLTFNDIV
+1416 ENSNLTFNNISI
-1427 VTGIDVAVE
+1427 TGIDVAVE
-1436 NGNNTLTLG
+1436 SGNNTLTLG

-1474 EKNNNISSISMKND
+1474 EKNNNISSISMKN
-1488 NNNTINLKGNNI
+1488 NNDNTINLKGNNI

-1582 YNYDR
+1582 YSYDR

-1602 GVLKADNIKFIG
+1602 GVLKADSIKFNG
-1614 DNNQVTVNGG
+1614 NSNQVTVNGG

-1630 TFGEGSEDIFTVNT
+1630 TFGEGSGDIFTVNT

-1766 IGTLYQGNYEYLVTN
+1766 IGTLYQGNYEHLVTN

-1940 NVGKIAQEKSDTSKD
+1940 NIGKIAQEKSDTSKD

-2023 ITVNNND
+2023 ITVDNTE
-2030 GNLIVEASTAS
+2030 GKLMVEASTAS
-2041 KNSIISMGK
+2041 KNSTISLGK

-2061 IFLSGSANHNVSY
+2061 IFLSGSANHNVTY
-2074 DRDNNVI
+2074 DRDNNEI
-2081 NVTIKDHIIGENEA
+2081 NVTIKEHIIGENEA

-2110 ASKIGL
+2110 ANKIDL
-2116 MAPSSTLTDK
+2116 MRASSEVKDNK
-2126 TEDEAIKAQLKFYG
+2126 TEDEAIKAQLEFYG
-2140 KIYNSTPYAYSKDI
+2140 KIYNSTPYAYSNDI
-2154 SRETANMVNDSIM
+2154 SRETANMVNSSIM

-2174 EGRWLHYGAIAGQG
+2174 EGKWLHYGAIAGQG

-2201 NSVDLGVAEVNVKS
+2201 NSVDLGVAEVDIES

-2312 IRYIHNLAD
+2312 VRYIHNLAD
-2321 GLTVEPYARVSLTQI
+2321 GLTVEPYARVSLTQV
-2336 MQHSIKEADN
+2336 MQHSINEADN

-2408 KTFNIVSEEEEN
+2408 KIFDIVSEEEEN

-2435 GVFYNAKG
+2435 GVFYNVKG

-2456 EIGIG
+2456 EVGIG